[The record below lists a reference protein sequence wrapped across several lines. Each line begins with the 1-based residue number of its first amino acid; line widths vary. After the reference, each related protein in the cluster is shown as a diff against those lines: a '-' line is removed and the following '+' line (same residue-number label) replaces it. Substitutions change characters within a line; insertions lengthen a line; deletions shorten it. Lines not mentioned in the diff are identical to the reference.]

1 MSSTAIE
8 KLPTDGLQELEILII
23 QNTHSLKQ
31 IPSLYFF
38 KNLRFAYLTHSF
50 HCCAFKFPKRHDK
63 ELYEKKLKWIEKLQ
77 ENCIRD
83 IDGGGVDE
91 KISRSIRYKRNLP
104 DGTEIET
111 EYDEEMGEFSD
122 DAVTLLPNNT
132 LGILSITND
141 NDGHILIKNLIR

>member
-1 MSSTAIE
+1 MSNTAIE
-8 KLPTDGLQELEILII
+8 KLPTNGLQELEIIII

-63 ELYEKKLKWIEKLQ
+63 ELHEKKLKWIQKLQ

-83 IDGGGVDE
+83 FNVIGVGE
-91 KISRSIRYKRNLP
+91 KISRSIRYRRNVAALS
-104 DGTEIET
+104 ET
-111 EYDEEMGEFSD
+111 ETTYDDEMGEFSD

-132 LGILSITND
+132 LGIY
-141 NDGHILIKNLIR
+141 

>member
-8 KLPTDGLQELEILII
+8 KLPTNGLQELEILII

-63 ELYEKKLKWIEKLQ
+63 ELHEKKLKWIEKLQ

-83 IDGGGVDE
+83 FDGIAVGE
-91 KISRSIRYKRNLP
+91 KISRSIRYRRNIAAGN
-104 DGTEIET
+104 DMNEIET
-111 EYDEEMGEFSD
+111 TYDEEMGEFSD

-132 LGILSITND
+132 LVDARCGNIT
-141 NDGHILIKNLIR
+141 LE